1 MKELG
6 LREKMYPASWK
17 QLKKGAQ
24 NEKIVHAF
32 LFCGPGFTGKN
43 DMALDLVAVLNGIDV
58 EANRD
63 KVLNNGFPDIVII
76 RPDEE
81 MKKKEIGVD
90 QIKDVI
96 KKIGYYAY
104 DQKYKVLIVFNADL
118 MNKSAGNSLLKTLE
132 EPPEKTIIILIA
144 NREERILTTIR
155 SRCQRV
161 YFGLK
166 RNEEVKN
173 YLKENERIDLPEGSL
188 NQIVEIS
195 HGKYKLAEN
204 LALSPDLLDE
214 KRERIE
220 KFRKA
225 LKGGISETFDF
236 IEQETK
242 DGKVDSEVL
251 EDWLYF
257 LHAFIKESIKED
269 RPAQMVEKVFE
280 MEKSL
285 IEVKNKIEN
294 SNASPRTLLENYFV
308 QLI

>member
-24 NEKIVHAF
+24 DEKTAHAF
-32 LFCGPGFTGKN
+32 LFCGPGFTGKD
-43 DMALDLVAVLNGIDV
+43 DMTLDLVAAFNDIDV
-58 EANRD
+58 ESERE
-63 KVLNNGFPDIVII
+63 KILKNGFPDVVIVV
-76 RPDEE
+76 PDEE
-81 MKKKEIGVD
+81 KKKKEIGVD
-90 QIKDVI
+90 QVKDAI

-104 DQKYKVLIVFNADL
+104 DQKYKVLIIFSADL
-118 MNKSAGNSLLKTLE
+118 MNRSAGNSLLKTLE
-132 EPPEKTIIILIA
+132 EPPEKTIIILVA

-166 RNEEVKN
+166 RNEEVRK
-173 YLKENERIDLPEGSL
+173 YLEENERIDLPEGLL

-195 HGKYKLAEN
+195 HGKYKLAEK
-204 LALSPDLLDE
+204 LALNQDLLDE
-214 KRERIE
+214 KKERIE

-225 LKGGISETFDF
+225 LKGGISETFAF

-242 DGKVDSEVL
+242 NGKVNSEVI

-257 LHAFIKESIKED
+257 LHAFIKESISEG